1 MRPALEGVFF
11 YSAIFSSSKPL
22 RAFIRLP
29 RDFSELISFHISVQP
44 FGHTFP
50 NPYSYTEDI
59 LLYIGREVNEALFLK
74 CLRPLIFL
82 ALQPFSLSL
91 MQVSLIKW
99 ITEAKVPLELSLD
112 TGYGGCLIHFGNR
125 FTGVESV

>member
-74 CLRPLIFL
+74 RLRPLIFL

-91 MQVSLIKW
+91 TQVSLIKW